1 MNTQAAALAGCAQS
15 LQLSATVL
23 RRTHSPQGLLVLD
36 HLNVLFDNFLPR
48 RAPQVQQHR
57 VQVVLEWWA
66 LDRPLVLNCRFPTV
80 DETATTS
87 SPQLSPLTDD
97 TDQLPPPSP
106 NMLSEE
112 EVAELR
118 RLVVRIHVRR
128 ESLRGVVPPDEEFQ
142 MLSWLTS
149 LRYIATAM
157 GTFVPPP
164 LPVPAGLVDEADLP
178 GPHQVPGSP
187 PAGSIMPSPSLV
199 DSTDLALAADLERDL
214 RELGEVED

>member
-1 MNTQAAALAGCAQS
+1 
-15 LQLSATVL
+15 
-23 RRTHSPQGLLVLD
+23 
-36 HLNVLFDNFLPR
+36 
-48 RAPQVQQHR
+48 
-57 VQVVLEWWA
+57 
-66 LDRPLVLNCRFPTV
+66 
-80 DETATTS
+80 
-87 SPQLSPLTDD
+87 
-97 TDQLPPPSP
+97 
-106 NMLSEE
+106 MLSEE

-128 ESLRGVVPPDEEFQ
+128 ESVCGVIPPDEEFQ

-164 LPVPAGLVDEADLP
+164 LPVPAGPVYEADLP

-187 PAGSIMPSPSLV
+187 TAGSIMPSPSLV